1 MSEINEILDFLKE
14 CSMFFMAT
22 SDGASPRVRPMGLV
36 FPYKNKLMFG
46 TSNKKD
52 LWKQLQ
58 DKPEI
63 EICACLDHKWLRL
76 RGKVGFEK
84 DRDAKVAALEVN
96 PGLKRM
102 YNPDDGVFEVFY
114 FESATGAFED
124 MSGAP
129 KREIKL

>member
-1 MSEINEILDFLKE
+1 MSEIREVLDFLKE
-14 CSMFFMAT
+14 SEMFFMAT
-22 SDGASPRVRPMGLV
+22 SDGGSPRVRPMGAV
-36 FPYKNKLMFG
+36 FPYKSKLMFT

-58 DKPEI
+58 AKPEI
-63 EICACLDHKWLRL
+63 EICACVDHKWLRL

-84 DRDAKVAALEVN
+84 ERDAKVKALEVN
-96 PGLKRM
+96 PMLQRM

-124 MSGAP
+124 MTGAP
-129 KREIKL
+129 KRDITL